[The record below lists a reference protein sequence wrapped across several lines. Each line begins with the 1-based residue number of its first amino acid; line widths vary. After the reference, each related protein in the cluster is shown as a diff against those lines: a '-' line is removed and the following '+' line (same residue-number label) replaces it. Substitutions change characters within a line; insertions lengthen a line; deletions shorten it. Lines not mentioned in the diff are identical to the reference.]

1 MGKYG
6 TTRTLNEN
14 TGRMV
19 SVDAPRHT
27 FADGEN
33 GVLHYDAVNNSVVLH
48 GNERDYI
55 PSGKHFKTKAEVRH
69 AATRSGVIGS
79 VVDVNHKDP
88 FKGGYEIY
96 HPMVVAK
103 PRDLIAQPSFF
114 AATKRAVPSGANVL
128 AVKPVRMGRVHR
140 ARGGLTRR
148 K

>member
-33 GVLHYDAVNNSVVLH
+33 GVIDYDGKTNTAVLH
-48 GNERDYI
+48 GNTRDYV
-55 PSGKHFKTKAEVRH
+55 PSGRHFKTKEEARN
-69 AATRSGVIGS
+69 AAMRSGVIGS

-88 FKGGYEIY
+88 FNGGYEIY